1 MRDGITVPDLT
12 FPGVHYGPHETPWD
26 FKVLLYIGGAGA
38 DTRLVGKL
46 IADGKLGKPQL
57 ERLELVVGLHAEVA
71 ASLGGGNSRETAKNN
86 VSRVRALF
94 AFADRTARPLT
105 VHDVTDTYCTWSDW
119 LYQRTR
125 YLSKRTSG
133 SDAPLL
139 MRTAWSYAAQ
149 IGTLLDRMLVRSTSI
164 VELTRL
170 YWRPQRKT
178 ASGVQ
183 AEKQSLADTFKFGHL
198 LQDVCDGLNLAVMLE
213 GEFPISIELRDGKKL
228 LWTQGAVDS
237 KSRDIAEGVLSRRYP
252 LANVRIEAEML
263 MFIAQ
268 TGINVT
274 QAINLELRHFF
285 YASHLD
291 GYHVKDYKNRR
302 GGAVLFEIFKEYKPH
317 FERYLEWRRSLFET
331 STLLFPFI
339 GRRGSRQQVRFM
351 NERVRR
357 LCKQLETPYIPPR
370 TLRNTR
376 VNWLLRQ
383 SGDPDLTA
391 EFAQHTKSTLLSVYD
406 RPSLQRATVEA
417 ARFWLKVDPVQTRT
431 QSVAPGGC
439 SGAPSKLAD
448 TPPEAPR
455 ADCVKATGC
464 LWCESHRDVDSFD
477 HVWALSSFMHL
488 KTLELSRARLPLS
501 ELEVPPAKAAID
513 RIQSK
518 LRWYEESSE
527 LRREWVQEATTL
539 ISEGEY
545 HPDFFVEIDV
555 LEGGQ

>member
-1 MRDGITVPDLT
+1 MRDGMTVPDLT
-12 FPGVHYGPHETPWD
+12 FPEVHYGPHETPWD
-26 FKVLLYIGGAGA
+26 LKVLLYAGGASA
-38 DTRLVGKL
+38 DIRLVSKL
-46 IADGKLGKPQL
+46 IADGKLGKLQL
-57 ERLELVVGLHAEVA
+57 ERLELVIGLHAEVA
-71 ASLGGGNSRETAKNN
+71 ASLDGGNCRDSAKHY
-86 VSRVRALF
+86 VRLVRQLF
-94 AFADRTARPLT
+94 AFADRTGHLLT
-105 VHDVTDTYCTWSDW
+105 VNDITDTYCAWADW
-119 LYQRTR
+119 LHQRTR
-125 YLSKRTSG
+125 TSSKRTG
-133 SDAPLL
+133 RFDAPLT

-149 IGTLLDRMLVRSTSI
+149 VGTLIDRMLERSTSI

-178 ASGVQ
+178 AGGVQ
-183 AEKQSLADTFKFGHL
+183 AEKQSLADTFRFGHL
-198 LQDVCDGLNLAVMLE
+198 LQDVCDGLTLDVMLK
-213 GEFPISIELRDGKKL
+213 GVFPIRVALRGGNELVWER
-228 LWTQGAVDS
+228 GALDS
-237 KSRDIAEGVLSRRYP
+237 KSRDIEESALSQRYA

-274 QAINLELRHFF
+274 QVIHLELRHFF
-285 YASHLD
+285 YVSHLD

-302 GGAVLFEIFKEYKPH
+302 GGAVLFEIFKDYKPH
-317 FERYLEWRRSLFET
+317 FERYLGWRRSLFET

-339 GRRGSRQQVRFM
+339 GRRGSRQQVRFA

-357 LCKQLETPYIPPR
+357 LCQQLDTPYIPPR

-383 SGDPDLTA
+383 SADPDLTA
-391 EFAQHTKSTLLSVYD
+391 EFAQHAKATLLSVYD

-417 ARFWLKVDPVQTRT
+417 ARFWIKVDPSQNHT

-439 SGAPSKLAD
+439 SGAPSELPD
-448 TPPEAPR
+448 TPLEAPR
-455 ADCVKATGC
+455 PDCVKPTGC
-464 LWCESHRDVDSFD
+464 LWCESHRDVDSLD
-477 HVWALSSFMHL
+477 HLWALSSFMHL
-488 KTLELSRARLPLS
+488 KTIELSRARLPLS
-501 ELEVPPAKAAID
+501 ELDVPPAKLAID

-527 LRREWVQEATTL
+527 LRREWVQEAMTL

-545 HPDFFVEIDV
+545 HPDFYVEIDA